1 MMAKKK
7 KYMPKK
13 DDDWDLEKAREH
25 QKIINEKSK
34 KITEKY
40 KKWWDQEAGT
50 WKKGFKGHGNS

>member
-1 MMAKKK
+1 
-7 KYMPKK
+7 MPKK